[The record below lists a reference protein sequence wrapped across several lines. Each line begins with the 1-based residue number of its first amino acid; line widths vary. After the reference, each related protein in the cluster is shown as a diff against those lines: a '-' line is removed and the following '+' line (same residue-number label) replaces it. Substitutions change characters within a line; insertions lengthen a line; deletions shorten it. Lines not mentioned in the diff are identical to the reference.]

1 MFILLPLSG
10 TDGTDDSAAF
20 FLSSVRHD
28 RVLARR
34 RDRINDQLADLSPTS
49 QQAIRARQSL
59 EEAEKY
65 VQDRNLNW
73 RLAHFEAADQPTTRL
88 ILAIEG
94 VR

>member
-1 MFILLPLSG
+1 MLTRRQERQAEIRPMLEYEEARLTNWLS
-10 TDGTDDSAAF
+10 
-20 FLSSVRHD
+20 
-28 RVLARR
+28 RR
-34 RDRINDQLADLSPTS
+34 RDRINEQLAQLSPNS
-49 QQAIRARQSL
+49 QQAVRARQTL

-65 VQDRNLNW
+65 VQDRNMNW

>member
-1 MFILLPLSG
+1 LEQEEARL
-10 TDGTDDSAAF
+10 TNW
-20 FLSSVRHD
+20 
-28 RVLARR
+28 LARR
-34 RDRINDQLADLSPTS
+34 RDRINEQLAELSPTS
-49 QQAIRARQSL
+49 QQAVRARQTL

-73 RLAHFEAADQPTTRL
+73 RIAHFEATDQTTTRL

>member
-1 MFILLPLSG
+1 MGQLELLVSKP
-10 TDGTDDSAAF
+10 
-20 FLSSVRHD
+20 
-28 RVLARR
+28 R
-34 RDRINDQLADLSPTS
+34 RDRINNQLANLSPTS

-65 VQDRNLNW
+65 VQDRSLNW